1 MSGWLRAQRARPVG
15 RRQGKRLAKMGDR
28 GLCKIGKAKQCLVR
42 RFAHLSDSLQAG
54 REQRILYPRWES
66 NFTGWCLIRKL
77 WRWLKLAHFFAFTQ
91 ASTTANHERRTDED
105 SRSTPVR
112 RDQFEISPKGITHT
126 PTGAKYSP
134 HPGAPHSVSMNP
146 SQLIKLL
153 YRRSAQRCGVGI
165 FSAARSDREQG
176 GRSPDAGRSK
186 AILEMVAKLA
196 GIYRRRITAA
206 SSQEIARY
214 ISEDTMAR
222 MVIPGIT
229 MFILRICAPYW
240 MR

>member
-1 MSGWLRAQRARPVG
+1 
-15 RRQGKRLAKMGDR
+15 MGDR

-91 ASTTANHERRTDED
+91 ASTTANHEPRTDED

-134 HPGAPHSVSMNP
+134 HPGAPHSGSMNP
-146 SQLIKLL
+146 SQLGNVLPNGED
-153 YRRSAQRCGVGI
+153 YRPHEGAMMEQLRAVRRTCGAPFGTR
-165 FSAARSDREQG
+165 A
-176 GRSPDAGRSK
+176 PDAFRNCRRPDRAYPCRPSGAQLTSFLY
-186 AILEMVAKLA
+186 IYFLVLETAQHSCRVAV
-196 GIYRRRITAA
+196 R
-206 SSQEIARY
+206 
-214 ISEDTMAR
+214 
-222 MVIPGIT
+222 
-229 MFILRICAPYW
+229 
-240 MR
+240 